1 MTGEQKP
8 GGLSTTPDLA
18 GLCERLRATRV
29 TYRYKDGYPVK
40 TAKRA
45 NPDGPEAAAA
55 IERLAAEN
63 AAMRE
68 ALDPFARIIP
78 SSFYAS
84 DGSEGENYF
93 VVLHDNS
100 RHDQPDFSGADL
112 SRARTA
118 LEGASDDR

>member
-1 MTGEQKP
+1 M
-8 GGLSTTPDLA
+8 TTPALA
-18 GLCERLRATRV
+18 GLCERLRAF
-29 TYRYKDGYPVK
+29 DGGHQRDAY
-40 TAKRA
+40 ALHS
-45 NPDGPEAAAA
+45 EAAAA

>member
-1 MTGEQKP
+1 MTA
-8 GGLSTTPDLA
+8 PDLA
-18 GLCERLRATRV
+18 GLCERLRASWSARGWV
-29 TYRYKDGYPVK
+29 A
-40 TAKRA
+40 AKKIDAMIHLER
-45 NPDGPEAAAA
+45 EAAAA

-68 ALDPFARIIP
+68 ALEPFARILP

-93 VVLHDNS
+93 AVLHDNS